1 MNEKLF
7 NMAKATERAN
17 AIEAGFYDGRF
28 RPRVVEDKR
37 KKAPRHKRPYEI
49 E

>member
-1 MNEKLF
+1 MNKKLF
-7 NMAKATERAN
+7 NMAKATERVN

-28 RPRVVEDKR
+28 RPRIVEDKR
-37 KKAPRHKRPYEI
+37 KKADRYKRPYEI

>member
-1 MNEKLF
+1 MNKKLF
-7 NMAKATERAN
+7 NMAKATERVN

-28 RPRVVEDKR
+28 RPRIVEDKR
-37 KKAPRHKRPYEI
+37 KKAARHKRPYEI